1 MTLISSIILDAYR
14 ESNIV
19 PINAVLNNNQNTE
32 ALRLYNAILSGLFGT
47 DVGEILRDW
56 PLGNFGRDP
65 DFPCQ
70 EIGPNDY
77 WIMQPPINT
86 RLVAVNTSPISIDLT
101 VRPQDGARYGI
112 IDPYGQLAT
121 NPVTLNGNGRTIDG
135 NPTFVANTNGLSN
148 EWVYRADLGNW
159 VSITNKALTD
169 QNPFPAKFDEMF
181 IILLAIR
188 LNPRYGRDLTDLSK
202 SILNANRTAFIAQ
215 YINSQP
221 LVRDDSISYPFMS
234 RMGWWWGRDFGST
247 TGFGRGNPYG

>member
-14 ESNIV
+14 ESNII
-19 PINAVLNNNQNTE
+19 PINVVPNDNQNTE

-56 PLGNFGRDP
+56 PLGNLGRDP
-65 DFPCQ
+65 EDQCDV
-70 EIGPNDY
+70 IGPNSA
-77 WIMQPPINT
+77 WIMRPPINT

-101 VRPQDGARYGI
+101 VRPQDGSRYGI
-112 IDPYGQLAT
+112 IDPFGQLAT

-135 NPTFVANTNGLSN
+135 APTFVADENGFSN
-148 EWVYRADLGNW
+148 EWLYRADMGSW
-159 VSITNKALTD
+159 ISIANKALTD
-169 QNPFPAKFDEMF
+169 QNPFPQKFDEMF

-202 SILNANRTAFIAQ
+202 SILTANRTAFIAQ

-221 LVRDDSISYPFMS
+221 LERDDSIAYPFMS
-234 RMGWWWGRDFGST
+234 RMGWWWGREFGST